1 MTGQSGLPAVHEIS
15 ARVTHLHFALLVPF
29 ICCAT
34 KFRQK
39 LEIRDPLLELHG
51 HVPIRA
57 IMASALL
64 WYAQRR
70 EGAFV
75 CVCVCVCASVSVS
88 VSVAQHMSP
97 GGAVQDYVTECAIGC
112 KPVPSR
118 LQRTTHCT
126 AGLPQELCQRS
137 VRRLR
142 RCCSFW
148 SSCSQMPQS
157 QAKTVPGSWLP
168 FVLMAGKSHASRH

>member
-75 CVCVCVCASVSVS
+75 CVCVCVRLCLCLCLWHSICHQAVLSRIMSLNVQLAASLFLHDFSAPRTALQACHKSYVS
-88 VSVAQHMSP
+88 AQ
-97 GGAVQDYVTECAIGC
+97 
-112 KPVPSR
+112 
-118 LQRTTHCT
+118 
-126 AGLPQELCQRS
+126 
-137 VRRLR
+137 
-142 RCCSFW
+142 
-148 SSCSQMPQS
+148 
-157 QAKTVPGSWLP
+157 
-168 FVLMAGKSHASRH
+168 